1 VVSPVL
7 LNIALHGMEKAAGV
21 RYRMSGVNADRV
33 MPGSPVLVR
42 YADDL
47 VAMCGSREQAEQVK
61 QRLAAWLAPR
71 GLRINEDK
79 TQIVRLED
87 GFDFLGFNIRR
98 YRNGKL
104 LIKPSKTAV
113 RRFRERLTA
122 EMRALRGAN
131 AQAVIRRLNP
141 VIRGWAAYYRTVVSK
156 KTYTGLD
163 AHMWKLAFSWA
174 KRSHPNK
181 SRRWV
186 VDRHFG
192 AFAKSRNDRWV
203 FGDRDSGAYLAK
215 FAWTPIVRHQVV
227 KGPASPDDPALAE
240 YWAVRRRRRKPPLDN
255 ARLRLIQ
262 AQHGRCPLCRG
273 LLLHADREPQTPD
286 EWEQWVKVTRTA
298 IRRQAITADAGH
310 GTSNETAALRL
321 THAHCARPLNSG
333 HAQGPGT
340 SACL

>member
-1 VVSPVL
+1 MMSIIQDLTRNHWP
-7 LNIALHGMEKAAGV
+7 GQCAA
-21 RYRMSGVNADRV
+21 A
-33 MPGSPVLVR
+33 
-42 YADDL
+42 
-47 VAMCGSREQAEQVK
+47 
-61 QRLAAWLAPR
+61 
-71 GLRINEDK
+71 
-79 TQIVRLED
+79 
-87 GFDFLGFNIRR
+87 
-98 YRNGKL
+98 
-104 LIKPSKTAV
+104 
-113 RRFRERLTA
+113 
-122 EMRALRGAN
+122 RGAGY
-131 AQAVIRRLNP
+131 ACRCLQYVH
-141 VIRGWAAYYRTVVSK
+141 
-156 KTYTGLD
+156 LD
-163 AHMWKLAFSWA
+163 THMWKLAFSWA

-227 KGPASPDDPALAE
+227 KGAASPDDPALAE
-240 YWAVRRRRRKPPLDN
+240 YWAARRRRRKPPLDN

-298 IRRQAITADAGH
+298 IRRQAIIADASH

-321 THAHCARPLNSG
+321 IHAHCARRPNSG